1 MDIIDFGVNLTPLI
15 PMRTEPAEVSEMC
28 SQLLY
33 GETFCVIEE
42 RERWL
47 YIYSPSQ
54 QYYGWIDRK
63 IPTIITEEE
72 YNERNEKFFLL
83 SSTWFSFV
91 DSEKLPIFVPMGAR
105 FREKKQSKKILS
117 SEDLSFDSQRLIFY
131 AKQLLNAP
139 YLWGGRTILGIDCSG
154 FSQLIYCLMGIQLP
168 RDASQ
173 QAKVG
178 RQVNLSEAK
187 AGDLAFFNNEKGNI
201 THVGILIDNQTI
213 IHASGIV
220 KIEKIDTKGIQSK
233 QSGLYTH
240 TLHSVRRVVNE

>member
-72 YNERNEKFFLL
+72 YN
-83 SSTWFSFV
+83 
-91 DSEKLPIFVPMGAR
+91 
-105 FREKKQSKKILS
+105 KILPYC
-117 SEDLSFDSQRLIFY
+117 DNIIFE
-131 AKQLLNAP
+131 NFEP
-139 YLWGGRTILGIDCSG
+139 
-154 FSQLIYCLMGIQLP
+154 
-168 RDASQ
+168 
-173 QAKVG
+173 
-178 RQVNLSEAK
+178 
-187 AGDLAFFNNEKGNI
+187 
-201 THVGILIDNQTI
+201 
-213 IHASGIV
+213 
-220 KIEKIDTKGIQSK
+220 KI
-233 QSGLYTH
+233 
-240 TLHSVRRVVNE
+240 